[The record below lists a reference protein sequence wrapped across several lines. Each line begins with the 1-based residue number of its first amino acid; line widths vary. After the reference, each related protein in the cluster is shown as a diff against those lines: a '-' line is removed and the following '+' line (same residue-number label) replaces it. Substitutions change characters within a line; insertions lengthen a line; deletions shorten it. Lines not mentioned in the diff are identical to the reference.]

1 MELVEAVAT
10 CEAEAQEYLRDK
22 GIAADEKCSDEKQ
35 RPCHTVTT
43 CRTGTRLCQLTIV
56 KTEMGT
62 WFDTYERELIDLKRQ
77 VEWMREVSPDP
88 LMKQI
93 VWNEEIFPGV
103 GCSDIPA
110 GEMMSGLH
118 MRRQIYAYFD
128 TYDSH
133 EIIRP
138 EQLGLNCDG
147 LCLPAC
153 GQCMMTAEEEEKY
166 YPNLDMLMQLCYK
179 SNAGLDEVE
188 SEFGKRELWNYS
200 AHLYENSD
208 MKTYKRITLQEIK
221 VMVNDFNIKLLGN
234 HIFIDVD
241 TGEEGEYRG
250 YGWKETRKLPD
261 GWHKKL
267 NVEKNKFYY
276 WNENAYDISEEKAL
290 VSTWEHP
297 LNKDNKIS
305 PSPNFSDEQYESIR
319 NRKTREV
326 GM

>member
-1 MELVEAVAT
+1 MELIEAIAT

-22 GIAADEKCSDEKQ
+22 GIAVDDKSTDDAAIKK
-35 RPCHTVTT
+35 H
-43 CRTGTRLCQLTIV
+43 QLTIS

-62 WFDTYERELIDLKRQ
+62 WFDTYKREMMDLKRQ
-77 VEWMREVSPDP
+77 AEWLREVSPDP

-103 GCSDIPA
+103 GCADIPA

-128 TYDSH
+128 TWDSH
-133 EIIRP
+133 EIIRS
-138 EQLGLNCDG
+138 EQLGLDCDG
-147 LCLPAC
+147 EDLTAC

-166 YPNLDMLMQLCYK
+166 YPNLDMLMQLCFK
-179 SNAGLDEVE
+179 SNVGLDEEE

-267 NVEKNKFYY
+267 NVEKNKFFY
-276 WNENAYDISEEKAL
+276 WNENAYDISGEKAAL

-297 LNKDNKIS
+297 LNKENKIS
-305 PSPNFSDEQYESIR
+305 PSPHFSDAQYESILE
-319 NRKTREV
+319 RKTLSV